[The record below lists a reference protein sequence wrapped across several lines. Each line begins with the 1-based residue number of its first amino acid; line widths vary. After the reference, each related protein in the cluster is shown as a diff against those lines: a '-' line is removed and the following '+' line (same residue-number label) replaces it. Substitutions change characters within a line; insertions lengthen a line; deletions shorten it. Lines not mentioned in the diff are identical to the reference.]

1 MFKRIKNRIDNSH
14 WERTLYILA
23 FSQFI
28 TAIGF
33 SSIFPFLPLYVKS
46 LGSTTG
52 LSIELLA
59 GLVFSAQAFTMML
72 ASPIWGGL
80 ADRFGRKLMIQ
91 RASFGGTVLLFIM
104 AFVTSAEQLVALRA
118 IQGLITGT
126 VAANNA
132 LVASIAPRKRT
143 GYAMGLLQV
152 AMGSGVAVGP
162 TIGGLLADTFG
173 YNAAFFGTAFLLFIA
188 GLMVTFGVREDFDPA
203 LAKENKKS
211 SFVREWRQ
219 ILTSPG
225 VGAIYGMRFMSQL
238 ARMMIIPIA
247 PFFIL
252 SLMADDTGV
261 NTFIGVVLGVAA
273 GATTISSIYL
283 GRLGDRIGHR
293 RVLVTSIFAAGLL
306 YLPQSAVTAGWQ
318 LLVLQALT
326 GVAMGGVIPSISALL
341 ANHTQPGLEGAVYGL
356 DNSINAAG
364 RAVAPLIGSAVAASF
379 SLRAT
384 FTSTALILFI
394 SVGLAITLLPKTS
407 TPTKEN

>member
-364 RAVAPLIGSAVAASF
+364 RAVAPLIGSAVAAWF

>member
-1 MFKRIKNRIDNSH
+1 
-14 WERTLYILA
+14 
-23 FSQFI
+23 
-28 TAIGF
+28 
-33 SSIFPFLPLYVKS
+33 
-46 LGSTTG
+46 
-52 LSIELLA
+52 
-59 GLVFSAQAFTMML
+59 
-72 ASPIWGGL
+72 
-80 ADRFGRKLMIQ
+80 
-91 RASFGGTVLLFIM
+91 
-104 AFVTSAEQLVALRA
+104 
-118 IQGLITGT
+118 
-126 VAANNA
+126 
-132 LVASIAPRKRT
+132 
-143 GYAMGLLQV
+143 
-152 AMGSGVAVGP
+152 
-162 TIGGLLADTFG
+162 LLADTFG
-173 YNAAFFGTAFLLFIA
+173 YNAAFFGTAFLLFVA
-188 GLMVTFGVREDFDPA
+188 GLMVTFGVREDFDPT
-203 LAKENKKS
+203 LAKENNKG

-252 SLMADDTGV
+252 SLMVEDSGV

-341 ANHTQPGLEGAVYGL
+341 ATHTQPGLEGAVYGL

-364 RAVAPLIGSAVAASF
+364 RAVAPLLGSAVATWF

-407 TPTKEN
+407 TPIQEK

>member
-407 TPTKEN
+407 TPTKEK

>member
-59 GLVFSAQAFTMML
+59 GLVFSAQAFTMMT

-143 GYAMGLLQV
+143 GYAMGMLQV

-162 TIGGLLADTFG
+162 TIGGLLADAFG
-173 YNAAFFGTAFLLFIA
+173 YNAAFFGTAFLLFLA

-203 LAKENKKS
+203 LAKENNRG

-252 SLMADDTGV
+252 SLMAEDSGV

-293 RVLVTSIFAAGLL
+293 RVLITSIFAAGLL

-318 LLVLQALT
+318 LLILQALT

-364 RAVAPLIGSAVAASF
+364 RAVAPLIGSAVAAWF

-394 SVGLAITLLPKTS
+394 SVGMAITLLPKTS
-407 TPTKEN
+407 TPTQEN